1 MSVDHALFRKHLP
14 VFPIVPMHQR
24 GKGSLDLRYENVT
37 QDGRLAA
44 LTLSHA
50 IGAALWRDVLERDPA
65 LPTMAAQGILP
76 ILTRLAVVTGGGPIA
91 VRAPIHAEG
100 GFELVRT
107 LDAEGRTRYRVD
119 LFADATGTYGT
130 VWGTPHAR
138 AGEPVALG
146 SVWAEHILTKPFAPP
161 AERTVTELPL
171 GMVHSR
177 DVSHFVPKSL
187 FSTKVDWLAEWQFD
201 VAPIVFGL
209 GHTDSN
215 QHVNSLVYPHLM
227 EQAAL
232 RLLHAHGLKD
242 VSFVA
247 RFEMAYRKPS
257 FAGDE
262 LRLRLRLR
270 KTSEGNARVESIFE
284 DPEGDERVFGS
295 MDLVAGFPLG
305 KSFAGF
311 PLGKSSR

>member
-1 MSVDHALFRKHLP
+1 MSVDHAVFRKQLP

-24 GKGSLDLRYENVT
+24 GKGSLDLRYENVS
-37 QDGRLAA
+37 QDGRLSA
-44 LTLSHA
+44 LTMSHA

-65 LPTMAAQGILP
+65 LPSMVAQGILP
-76 ILTRLAVVTGGGPIA
+76 ILTRLVVVTGGGPIA
-91 VRAPIHAEG
+91 VRTPIQADG

-107 LDAEGRTRYRVD
+107 LDAEGRIRYRLD
-119 LFADATGTYGT
+119 LFADATGICSG
-130 VWGTPHAR
+130 VWGPPPPN
-138 AGEPVALG
+138 AGSELALG
-146 SVWAEHILTKPFAPP
+146 SMWAEHILTKPFAAP

-171 GMVHSR
+171 GMMHSR

-187 FSTKVDWLAEWQFD
+187 FSNKTDWLADWQVD

-215 QHVNSLVYPHLM
+215 QHVNSLAYPLLM

-242 VSFVA
+242 VSFVG

-270 KTSEGNARVESIFE
+270 QSSEGHAHVEGIFE
-284 DPEGDERVFGS
+284 DPKGDERVFGS
-295 MDLVAGFPLG
+295 MEFT
-305 KSFAGF
+305 
-311 PLGKSSR
+311 R